1 MEGSG
6 VGGPHLDAAH
16 AMQLLDPNMVDML
29 RPLVVALVLAGA
41 VACSKKAAE
50 PAPAQ
55 PAAPATTAKAPTAA
69 AAAAAA
75 AVGGD
80 GKLDP
85 NDPKHGTRKLIG
97 LDAPVFV
104 DGVQVA
110 VLRAGEM
117 PALTP
122 IELEGGGKRYKIY
135 DYLKG
140 IGVAPESI
148 KSIHFHGNADRI
160 ASIEGTELRKDKDRF
175 VFSYIS
181 GDTGTPLQ
189 KWAGSG
195 LKNQFVIHEI
205 RRMTVYVKKPSPT
218 IHATKQCHVGA
229 DGDCTDAIPYSDGQ
243 IAKGTRVYVDGKM
256 VGFVKRRLVTESMM
270 VGSAAE
276 DPSETKYSVA
286 KLLASMGVD
295 PNGVKTV
302 ELMAGDDV
310 IARATGE
317 QFVTLAPQTNFTLP
331 KHNHGKVRVHVPAEL
346 QAKDPGVTDR
356 DALVSAVL
364 LYKNTAPTTTRDL
377 VTISEDTDLSVQLAA
392 IDDARGRL
400 GRGEQ

>member
-1 MEGSG
+1 
-6 VGGPHLDAAH
+6 
-16 AMQLLDPNMVDML
+16 ML
-29 RPLVVALVLAGA
+29 RLVRPMVVALVLAGA
-41 VACSKKAAE
+41 LACSKKAPE
-50 PAPAQ
+50 PPPTQA
-55 PAAPATTAKAPTAA
+55 AAPVKTAEAP
-69 AAAAAA
+69 

-97 LDAPVFV
+97 LDTPVYV

-110 VLRAGEM
+110 VLRAGEL
-117 PALTP
+117 PPLSP
-122 IELEGGGKRYKIY
+122 IELEGGGKRYKIA

-140 IGVAPESI
+140 IGVSIDAI
-148 KSIHFHGNADRI
+148 KSVHFHGNADRI
-160 ASIEGTELRKDKDRF
+160 ASIEGTELRKEKDRF
-175 VFSYIS
+175 VFSFIS

-189 KWAGSG
+189 KWDTDN
-195 LKNQFVIHEI
+195 LKNEFVIHEI
-205 RRMTVYVKKPSPT
+205 RRVTIYVKKPSPQ
-218 IHATKQCHVGA
+218 IHKTKQCHVGA
-229 DGDCTDAIPYSDGQ
+229 DGDCSDAIPYSDGQ
-243 IAKGTRVYVDGKM
+243 VAKGTRVYLDGKM
-256 VGFVKRRLVTESMM
+256 VGFVKRRHVTEAMM
-270 VGSAAE
+270 VGAAAA

-286 KLLASMGVD
+286 KLLSGMGVD
-295 PNGVKTV
+295 PTSVKSV

-317 QFVTLAPQTNFTLP
+317 QFASLAPQTNFTLP

-346 QAKDPGVTDR
+346 QAKGQAAPGGTDR

-364 LYKNTAPTTTRDL
+364 LYKDTAPTTAREL
-377 VTISEDTDLSVQLAA
+377 VAISEDTDLSVQLAA

>member
-1 MEGSG
+1 
-6 VGGPHLDAAH
+6 
-16 AMQLLDPNMVDML
+16 ML
-29 RPLVVALVLAGA
+29 VALVVAGA
-41 VACSKKAAE
+41 VACSKKTPEPTAA
-50 PAPAQ
+50 PK
-55 PAAPATTAKAPTAA
+55 AAPAKAAEAP
-69 AAAAAA
+69 

-97 LDAPVFV
+97 LDTPVYV

-110 VLRAGEM
+110 VFRAGEL
-117 PALTP
+117 PP
-122 IELEGGGKRYKIY
+122 IPVIELEGGGRRYKMY

-148 KSIHFHGNADRI
+148 KSIHLHGNGDRI
-160 ASIEGTELRKDKDRF
+160 GSIEGAELRKEPERF
-175 VFSYIS
+175 QFSFAS
-181 GDTGTPLQ
+181 GDTGTPLRR
-189 KWAGSG
+189 WDTDG
-195 LKNQFVIHEI
+195 LKNEFVIHEI
-205 RRMTVYVKKPSPT
+205 RRMTIYVKKPSPA
-218 IHATKQCHVGA
+218 IHPQKQCHVGA
-229 DGDCTDAIPYSDGQ
+229 DGDCSEAIPYSDGQ
-243 IAKGTRVYVDGKM
+243 VAKGTRVYLDGKM
-256 VGFVKRRLVTESMM
+256 VGFVKRRQVTDAMM
-270 VGSAAE
+270 VGAAAE

-286 KLLASMGVD
+286 KLLASMGAD

-317 QFVTLAPQTNFTLP
+317 QFVSLAPQTNFTLP
-331 KHNHGKVRVHVPAEL
+331 KHQHGKVRVHVPAEL
-346 QAKDPGVTDR
+346 QAKGADVTNR

-364 LYKNTAPTTTRDL
+364 LYKNTAPTTTREL
-377 VTISEDTDLSVQLAA
+377 VAISEDTDLSVQLAA

>member
-1 MEGSG
+1 
-6 VGGPHLDAAH
+6 
-16 AMQLLDPNMVDML
+16 MVAL
-29 RPLVVALVLAGA
+29 VRPLVLALVVAGA
-41 VACSKKAAE
+41 VACSKKTPEPTPAIAKASPAKAE
-50 PAPAQ
+50 
-55 PAAPATTAKAPTAA
+55 AAPAI
-69 AAAAAA
+69 
-75 AVGGD
+75 GGD

-117 PALTP
+117 PAITP
-122 IELEGGGKRYKIY
+122 IELEGGGKRYKVY

-140 IGVAPESI
+140 IGVDPETI
-148 KSIHFHGNADRI
+148 KSVHFHGNADRI
-160 ASIEGTELRKDKDRF
+160 ASIEGSELRKEKDRF

-189 KWAGSG
+189 KWDTDG
-195 LKNQFVIHEI
+195 LKNEFVIHEI
-205 RRMTVYVKKPSPT
+205 RRVTVYVKKASPA
-218 IHATKQCHVGA
+218 IHKTKQCHVGA
-229 DGDCTDAIPYSDGQ
+229 DGDCSDAIPYSDGQ
-243 IAKGTRVYVDGKM
+243 VAKGTRVYLDGKM
-256 VGFVKRRLVTESMM
+256 VGFVKRRQVTDAMM
-270 VGSAAE
+270 VGPAAA

-286 KLLASMGVD
+286 KLLAGMGVD

-346 QAKDPGVTDR
+346 QAKAPGVTDR

-364 LYKNTAPTTTRDL
+364 LYKNTAPTTTREL
-377 VTISEDTDLSVQLAA
+377 VAISEDTDLSVQLAA